1 MKLFKPF
8 RIGLCAAAAGWLLL
22 TAACG
27 GNKPEPSR
35 PGGGM
40 EDARTHALF
49 DRDSRNNEDPSLG
62 VKPHWA
68 ATPGKHESQPYAGR
82 QTLDMTNEHDSQSF
96 GFHPQTAERLSRL
109 PGIEAAYVLVSE
121 ANAYIA
127 VVPEGHRPEQ
137 EARAEMMQ
145 YQVKQSGGVG
155 LFGAGDAGRFDWTE
169 QGDFRNSDADR
180 VRSEAARTL
189 PGNIETI
196 YVSANPNFV
205 QRVRFYEKEAQER
218 GDLSVY
224 YNEFN
229 TLVQRVF
236 PRDANTR

>member
-27 GNKPEPSR
+27 GNKPEASR

-40 EDARTHALF
+40 EDARRHALF
-49 DRDSRNNEDPSLG
+49 DRDSRNNENPSLG
-62 VKPHWA
+62 VKPNWA
-68 ATPGKHESQPYAGR
+68 GTQSERGPEPYAGR
-82 QTLDMTNEHDSQSF
+82 QTLDMTNEHYSKSF
-96 GFHPQTAERLSRL
+96 GFHPQTAERLSQL
-109 PGIEAAYVLVSE
+109 PGIQAAYVLVSE

-137 EARAEMMQ
+137 EARAEMME

-155 LFGAGDAGRFDWTE
+155 LFGAGDADRFNWTE
-169 QGDFRNSDADR
+169 QGGFRNSDADR
-180 VRSEAARTL
+180 VRNEAARTL

-205 QRVRFYEKEAQER
+205 QRVRFYEKEAKEQ

-236 PRDANTR
+236 PRDTNTR